1 MNKKPPPKKPRS
13 MGANVSEDIQQAFS
27 DLELLAAAGVIR
39 SAIDEGRKHVDQPAL
54 KRVYAKLMTAYE
66 SRAQARA
73 AKQRAGGDVDVK
85 RARTA

>member
-1 MNKKPPPKKPRS
+1 

-27 DLELLAAAGVIR
+27 DLALLAAAGVIR
-39 SAIDEGRKHVDQPAL
+39 SAIDEGRTHVDQPAL

-73 AKQRAGGDVDVK
+73 AKQPLLDAAGGDVDVK